1 MTHSNPSP
9 GGSAEQWHV
18 SALEHLA
25 KNRIEDAVR
34 CLRRALELDPDAAE
48 AWNGLGVIL
57 EALGNRRD
65 AVHCYRRALRA
76 RPGMEEP
83 LRNLLAL
90 AAQAALSA
98 GIPAPARNRAA
109 LAVAR

>member
-1 MTHSNPSP
+1 MTQASPSCP
-9 GGSAEQWHV
+9 ATAGQLHLE
-18 SALEHLA
+18 ALQLLERGLVQ
-25 KNRIEDAVR
+25 DAV
-34 CLRRALELDPDAAE
+34 LRLRQALDADPSCVP
-48 AWNGLGVIL
+48 AWNDLGVIL

-65 AVHCYRRALRA
+65 AVWCYRQALRT

-90 AAQAALSA
+90 AAQAAVGA
-98 GIPAPARNRAA
+98 GLPAPVRNRAA